1 MSVFQ
6 LKLLAIF
13 LMLLDHISAY
23 LFPDLA
29 GLRIVGRLSFPLFGW
44 LIANGYRHTSNVN
57 RYLVRLLIFA
67 FISQIPFSLVGN
79 SINEPL
85 SSLNIFFTLWVGLS
99 IIVLLDRF
107 TLLPAKL
114 ACIGLGV
121 ALGWILPVDYGAAG
135 VLSIIAFHLS
145 FKRYWLM
152 FGLQLFI
159 FGLFFTLPL
168 LVDLVQIPG
177 LVAHPVRLWQPLA
190 AASVL
195 FIALYNERKGHSM
208 KYLFY
213 LFYPVHLLLL
223 YWLQHI
229 LLT

>member
-114 ACIGLGV
+114 ACIGLGGG
-121 ALGWILPVDYGAAG
+121 LGMDFAC
-135 VLSIIAFHLS
+135 
-145 FKRYWLM
+145 
-152 FGLQLFI
+152 
-159 FGLFFTLPL
+159 
-168 LVDLVQIPG
+168 
-177 LVAHPVRLWQPLA
+177 
-190 AASVL
+190 
-195 FIALYNERKGHSM
+195 
-208 KYLFY
+208 
-213 LFYPVHLLLL
+213 
-223 YWLQHI
+223 
-229 LLT
+229 